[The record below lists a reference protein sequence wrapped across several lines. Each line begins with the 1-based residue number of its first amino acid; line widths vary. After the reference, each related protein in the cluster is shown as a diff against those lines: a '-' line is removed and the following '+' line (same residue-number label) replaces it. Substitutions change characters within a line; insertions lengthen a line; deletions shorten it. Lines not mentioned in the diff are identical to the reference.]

1 MKLFL
6 LFLVYNCLEKY
17 IVLLPQRFSEKEIR
31 GKMKRSISS
40 RCGKL
45 IADGDIEHC
54 LALRE

>member
-1 MKLFL
+1 
-6 LFLVYNCLEKY
+6 LEKY